1 MFENRNPD
9 WEFTMFDNER
19 LNGAMTR
26 RSILALSMASC
37 VRTVTAAEPG
47 INASEI
53 VIGQSITLQGGKNDY
68 GVAVMDGIKA
78 CLDQVNGAGGV
89 HGRRIVLRT
98 LDDQN
103 SSTQAET
110 NARKLIAEH
119 AAFVLFGSIEGG
131 PSTAVMKAAIDM
143 KVPFFGPMA
152 GSPGLRRP
160 HQPLVFP
167 VRAEHREEFRA
178 LMQYGRERGM
188 TRVAFLHSDSEV
200 GQAHLANVELLAK
213 ELGMQVVAAQAI
225 KSEVDDAQ
233 LDAIV
238 SRLSVAQAQLMFNHG
253 SAGIYERLIR
263 KARSASVGTVF
274 MAINS
279 GSSQLAHKLGPL
291 ASGMVFAQV
300 VPSPFSRATQLA
312 RDYQDSFRK
321 AWPDKAFSYGSLE
334 GWLTARAL
342 VAALTVSGPALSRQR
357 FVTALQENRIGVSG
371 YPLQYTPGEH
381 RGSTFV
387 DLAMFTSNQRF
398 IH

>member
-1 MFENRNPD
+1 MGPAMHDDE
-9 WEFTMFDNER
+9 ECKV
-19 LNGAMTR
+19 AMTR
-26 RSILALSMASC
+26 RSILALPLAA
-37 VRTVTAAEPG
+37 VGQAAYAAEPG
-47 INASEI
+47 VNTSEI

-68 GVAVMDGIKA
+68 GVAVTEGIKA
-78 CLDQVNGAGGV
+78 CLDQVNAAGGV

-103 SSTQAET
+103 NSTQAET
-110 NARKLIAEH
+110 NARKLVSEH

-160 HQPLVFP
+160 YQPLVFP

-200 GQAHLANVELLAK
+200 GQAHLANVELIAK
-213 ELGMQVVAAQAI
+213 EFGMQVVAAQAI

-233 LDAIV
+233 LDATV
-238 SRLSVAQAQLMFNHG
+238 RRLTAAQAQMMFNHG

-263 KARSASVGTVF
+263 KARTVGVTTVF

-291 ASGMVFAQV
+291 ASGMVFTQV

-342 VAALTVSGPALSRQR
+342 VAGLTASGPALTRQR
-357 FVTALQENRIGVSG
+357 FVTALHEARISVSG
-371 YPLQYTPGEH
+371 YSLHYAPGEH

-387 DLAMFTSNQRF
+387 DLAMFTSDQRF
-398 IH
+398 MH

>member
-1 MFENRNPD
+1 MFY
-9 WEFTMFDNER
+9 DNEPK
-19 LNGAMTR
+19 GEMTR
-26 RSILALSMASC
+26 RSMLAMSMAALSQ
-37 VRTVTAAEPG
+37 TVTAAEPG
-47 INASEI
+47 VSPAE
-53 VIGQSITLQGGKNDY
+53 VVVGQSITLQGGKNEY
-68 GVAVMDGIKA
+68 GVAVMDGVKA
-78 CLDQVNGAGGV
+78 CIDQINAAGGV

-103 SSTQAET
+103 SSTQAEA
-110 NARKLIAEH
+110 NARKLISEH
-119 AAFVLFGSIEGG
+119 ASFVLFGSIEGG
-131 PSTAVMKAAIDM
+131 PSTAVMKAAIEM

-188 TRVAFLHSDSEV
+188 ARAAFLHSDSEV
-200 GQAHLANVELLAK
+200 GQAHLANVELIAK
-213 ELGMQVVAAQAI
+213 ELGMQVVMAQPI

-238 SRLSVAQAQLMFNHG
+238 RRLSAAQAHLMFNHG

-263 KARSASVGTVF
+263 KARDAGVTTVF

-291 ASGMVFAQV
+291 ASGMVFTQV

-321 AWPDKAFSYGSLE
+321 AWPEKAFSYGSLE

-342 VAALTVSGPALSRQR
+342 VVGLTAAGPSLTRQR
-357 FVTALQENRIGVSG
+357 FVSALHESRISVSG
-371 YPLQYTPGEH
+371 YSLHYAPGDH

-387 DLAMFTSNQRF
+387 DLAMFTGDQRF
-398 IH
+398 MH

>member
-1 MFENRNPD
+1 MLD
-9 WEFTMFDNER
+9 DDSK
-19 LNGAMTR
+19 AAITR
-26 RSILALSMASC
+26 RSILALTIAAWAAPAA
-37 VRTVTAAEPG
+37 AAEPG
-47 INASEI
+47 VSATEI
-53 VIGQSITLQGGKNDY
+53 IIGQSITLQGGKNDY
-68 GVAVMDGIKA
+68 GVAVMEGIKA
-78 CLDQVNGAGGV
+78 CLDQVNAAGGV

-98 LDDQN
+98 LDDMN
-103 SSTQAET
+103 SSTQAEA
-110 NARKLIAEH
+110 NARKLVAEQG
-119 AAFVLFGSIEGG
+119 AFVLFGSIEGG

-143 KVPFFGPMA
+143 NVPFFGPMA

-178 LMQYGRERGM
+178 LMNYGRERGM
-188 TRVAFLHSDSEV
+188 RRVAFLHSDSEV

-213 ELGMQVVAAQAI
+213 ELGMQVVAAQPI

-233 LDAIV
+233 LDTIV
-238 SRLSVAQAQLMFNHG
+238 RRLSASQAQLMFNHG

-263 KARSASVGTVF
+263 KARTAGVSTVF

-300 VPSPFSRATQLA
+300 VPSPFSRSTQLA

-321 AWPDKAFSYGSLE
+321 AGPDKAFSYGSLE

-342 VAALTVSGPALSRQR
+342 VAALTQAGPGLSRQR
-357 FVTALQENRIGVSG
+357 FVAALYEKKISVSG
-371 YPLQYTPGEH
+371 YPLLYAPGEH

-387 DLAMFTSNQRF
+387 DLAMFTSDQRF
-398 IH
+398 MH

>member
-1 MFENRNPD
+1 MR
-9 WEFTMFDNER
+9 DNGEAK
-19 LNGAMTR
+19 GAITR
-26 RSILALSMASC
+26 RSILAVALAAC
-37 VRTVTAAEPG
+37 GRAVPAAEPG

-53 VIGQSITLQGGKNDY
+53 VLGQSITLQGGKNDY

-78 CLDQVNGAGGV
+78 CFDQANAAGGV
-89 HGRRIVLRT
+89 HGRRITLRT

-103 SSTQAET
+103 SSAQAEA
-110 NARKLIAEH
+110 NARKLVAEH

-131 PSTAVMKAAIDM
+131 PSTAVMKAAVDM

-225 KSEVDDAQ
+225 KSEIDDAQ
-233 LDAIV
+233 LDAIAR
-238 SRLSVAQAQLMFNHG
+238 RLSATQAQLMFNHG
-253 SAGIYERLIR
+253 SAGTYERLIR
-263 KARSASVGTVF
+263 RARGAGVSTVF

-279 GSSQLAHKLGPL
+279 GSSQLAHKLGSL

-342 VAALTVSGPALSRQR
+342 VAALSAAGPTLTRQR
-357 FVTALQENRIGVSG
+357 FVNALYESRISISG
-371 YPLQYTPGEH
+371 YPLHYAPGDH

-387 DLAMFTSNQRF
+387 DLAMFTSDQRF
-398 IH
+398 MH

>member
-1 MFENRNPD
+1 MLDDDESK
-9 WEFTMFDNER
+9 
-19 LNGAMTR
+19 AAITR
-26 RSILALSMASC
+26 RSILALPIAGWA
-37 VRTVTAAEPG
+37 VGVAAAEPG
-47 INASEI
+47 VSATEI
-53 VIGQSITLQGGKNDY
+53 VIGQNITLQGGKNDY
-68 GVAVMDGIKA
+68 GVAVMEGIKA
-78 CLDQVNGAGGV
+78 CLDQVNAAGGV
-89 HGRRIVLRT
+89 YGRRIVLRT

-103 SSTQAET
+103 SSTQAEA
-110 NARKLIAEH
+110 NARKLVAEQ

-143 KVPFFGPMA
+143 NVPFFGPMA

-178 LMQYGRERGM
+178 LMKYGRERGM

-200 GQAHLANVELLAK
+200 GRAHLANVELLSN
-213 ELGMQVVAAQAI
+213 ELGMQVVAAQPI

-238 SRLSVAQAQLMFNHG
+238 HRLSASQAQLMFNHG

-263 KARSASVGTVF
+263 KARTVGASTVF

-321 AWPDKAFSYGSLE
+321 AWPDKMFSYGSLE

-342 VAALTVSGPALSRQR
+342 VAALSAAGPGLTRQR
-357 FVTALQENRIGVSG
+357 LVAALYEKKISISG
-371 YPLQYTPGEH
+371 YPLFYAPGDH

-387 DLAMFTSNQRF
+387 DLAMFTSDQRF
-398 IH
+398 MH